1 MILYNITIN
10 VTPDIE
16 EDFIAWMKGIH
27 IPEVLETGIFHE
39 HKFFRLLHDSED
51 GTTNYCIQYFTESI
65 DQMMEYEEKH
75 AAILRAK
82 AQKRYKDK
90 AIAFRTLL
98 ETI

>member
-1 MILYNITIN
+1 MILYNITVN

-16 EDFIAWMKGIH
+16 EDFITWMKSTH

-51 GTTNYCIQYFTESI
+51 DSTNYCIQYFTENI
-65 DQMMEYEEKH
+65 DLMMEYERTH
-75 AAILRAK
+75 APLLRNKTQERYSSK
-82 AQKRYKDK
+82 AVMFQ
-90 AIAFRTLL
+90 TLL